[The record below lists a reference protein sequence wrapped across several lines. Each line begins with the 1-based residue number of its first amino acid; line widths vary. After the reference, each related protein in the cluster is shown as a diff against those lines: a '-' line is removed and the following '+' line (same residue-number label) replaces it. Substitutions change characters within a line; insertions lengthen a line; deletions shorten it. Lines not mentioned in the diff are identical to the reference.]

1 MKHFQNPD
9 VDSQALVRELKSLIE
24 RGALIESDLDKELT
38 KKRKIAQ
45 KHPDNLV
52 EMSSF
57 LERAAGLICFYQII
71 FDFFGNSPGGKSA
84 REEIFGYV
92 DTLVKIIERSSDTD
106 DSNDGYL
113 DNLLLSLKEFSK
125 RLKGEEGEE

>member
-92 DTLVKIIERSSDTD
+92 DTLVKIIEGSSDTD